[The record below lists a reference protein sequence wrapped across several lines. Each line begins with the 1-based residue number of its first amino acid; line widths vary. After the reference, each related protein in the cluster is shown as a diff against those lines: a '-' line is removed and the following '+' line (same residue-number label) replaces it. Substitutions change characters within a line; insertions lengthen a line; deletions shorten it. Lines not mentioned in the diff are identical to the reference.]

1 MELRHLRYFI
11 AVAEHLNFS
20 RAADALQTAQ
30 PSLSH
35 QIRELEAELKVT
47 LFERTHRY
55 VTLTAEGT
63 LLLPEA
69 RAIVERADALST
81 LQDSASVPRGP
92 LRIASITVSTIGIL
106 PKVLPSYR
114 ENFPNVELSVETWP
128 PEEGVRALLERRVD
142 VAFVRRPLDD
152 PRLDSV
158 IVAEEQLCVALPS
171 GHPLSSSP
179 EVSLQQLNGFDLVGL
194 HDEIT
199 GDFNS
204 IIDGLFKEHGVVPRS
219 TVRTGTIETMQGLV
233 AAGMGLA
240 VCSAALKIMLLDGV
254 ELRPLAPYNA
264 LKNLCLA
271 WRSDRAAL
279 PTIRSFRDNVVA
291 AAISF
296 FATTRH

>member
-20 RAADALQTAQ
+20 RAAEALLTAQ

-55 VTLTAEGT
+55 VTLTAEGN

-69 RAIVERADALST
+69 RAIVERVDTLAT
-81 LQDSASVPRGP
+81 LQDASSAPRGP
-92 LRIASITVSTIGIL
+92 LRIASITASTIGIL

-114 ENFPNVELSVETWP
+114 DSFPNVELSVETLV
-128 PEEGVRALLERRVD
+128 PEDGVRALVERRVD

-158 IVAEEQLCVALPS
+158 IVAEEQLCAALPS
-171 GHPLSSSP
+171 SHPLARRRKVP
-179 EVSLQQLNGFDLVGL
+179 LRLLNGLDFVGL
-194 HDEIT
+194 RDEIT

-204 IIDGLFKEHGVVPRS
+204 VVNELCNEHGVVPHS
-219 TVRTGTIETMQGLV
+219 TVRTGNVETMLGLI
-233 AAGMGLA
+233 ASGMGVA
-240 VCSAALKIMLLDGV
+240 VASAVLKIMLLEGV
-254 ELRPLAPYNA
+254 ELRPLEPRKV

-271 WRSDRAAL
+271 WRRDRAAL
-279 PTIRSFRDNVVA
+279 PTIRSFRDHVA
-291 AAISF
+291 AEAITF
-296 FATTRH
+296 YAE